1 MIRRPLAVL
10 TSMRILRSLAAGI
23 LYIIYPYIVV
33 KGLGLSVKELG
44 AIYAGAALATA
55 AFSVLL
61 GYAADLWGR
70 RNSLY
75 VASALMVASSLILL
89 VRIDVYTAVAAA
101 ILGGISA
108 TGTMGAGGVGGAV
121 APVQTAI
128 LADLTSRG
136 ERTKYIAWL
145 NFASTLASTAGLLM
159 GGILS
164 YAAGLLIA
172 TVLGAA
178 ALGMIAILDAPDIRA
193 RAARMRSQSSK
204 IAAKFSITGI
214 LNGLSSGLVTP
225 FMIPIFIM
233 LYDIPRDAMGFY
245 SSLSSVI
252 AVFVMLSAPLLERRL
267 GFVKSIAVT
276 RGSTVVLLAVF
287 PFVRIL
293 YVSLAIYLIYPAL
306 RVMAIPVQ
314 TSGMMSM
321 VSPEERGRTSGLN
334 QGFRLAFAS
343 VGTIAASPFMDPGL
357 LWVPFIAYG
366 AIMSVNVALYHRFFG
381 DWDEH

>member
-10 TSMRILRSLAAGI
+10 ASMRILRSLAAGI

-33 KGLGLSVKELG
+33 KELGLPVKELG
-44 AIYAGAALATA
+44 VIYAGAALATA

-70 RNSLY
+70 RSSLY
-75 VASALMVASSLILL
+75 VASALMVASSLLLL
-89 VRIDVYTAVAAA
+89 VRIDAYTAIAAA

-136 ERTKYIAWL
+136 ERTKYITWL
-145 NFASTLASTAGLLM
+145 NFTSTLASTAGLLI

-164 YAAGLLIA
+164 YAAGLLFA

-178 ALGMIAILDAPDIRA
+178 ALGMIAILDTPDIRA
-193 RAARMRSQSSK
+193 RAAKMRSQSNK

-214 LNGLSSGLVTP
+214 LNGLSSGLVSP

-233 LYDIPRDAMGFY
+233 LYDIPRDTMGFY

-287 PFVRIL
+287 PFVRVL

-306 RVMAIPVQ
+306 RIMAIPVQ
-314 TSGMMSM
+314 TSGMVSM

-343 VGTIAASPFMDPGL
+343 VGTVAASPFMDPGL
-357 LWVPFIAYG
+357 LWIPFIAYG
-366 AIMSVNVALYHRFFG
+366 AIMSANVALYRRFFG